1 MKHNIDPLIGQKSL
15 FYEFVF
21 EQDNLGSTRLE
32 VERLRGLLQIMY
44 GTFKTSMTAMRERL
58 LHIKDDSATNRHAV
72 ESQFEKIAETWDKI
86 KDETANR
93 EREVINR
100 LTVDHELELNDIKK
114 YLTAKDDEIESFKS
128 ERDIALAANA
138 RLAEAREAERIRHE
152 EQFEALNVRIAELE
166 LAAISAAAE
175 QKRAVNEAKEKLI
188 REHKTE
194 IESLRSR
201 FKLMTTMERSPS
213 DTSLE
218 KIERPDC
225 LDIVHVQMP
234 ANSRFSS
241 LGASSPKSPTR
252 GTDMYRQI
260 LADKE
265 QQLDELRN
273 REKVLSAE
281 NQQHKET
288 IQQLADSD
296 ESATQLA
303 ALRSQLEAVHTE
315 KLRVEKELAEERA
328 KRTNMEKSVAVE
340 KST

>member
-1 MKHNIDPLIGQKSL
+1 
-15 FYEFVF
+15 
-21 EQDNLGSTRLE
+21 
-32 VERLRGLLQIMY
+32 
-44 GTFKTSMTAMRERL
+44 MTAMRERL
-58 LHIKDDSATNRHAV
+58 RHIKDDSAIDRHAV

-93 EREVINR
+93 EREVIHR

-114 YLTAKDDEIESFKS
+114 YLTSRDDEIEKLKS
-128 ERDIALAANA
+128 KLDIALAENT
-138 RLAEAREAERIRHE
+138 RLVEVQEAERNRQAKQLE
-152 EQFEALNVRIAELE
+152 TLNVRIAELE
-166 LAAISAAAE
+166 LAALSAAAE

-188 REHKTE
+188 RENKTD

-201 FKLMTTMERSPS
+201 FKLMTTIERSPS

-234 ANSRFSS
+234 ATANSRFSS
-241 LGASSPKSPTR
+241 LGASSPRSPTR

-265 QQLDELRN
+265 QQLDELRS
-273 REKVLSAE
+273 REQVLTAE

-296 ESATQLA
+296 ESAKQLA
-303 ALRSQLEAVHTE
+303 ALQSQLDALHAE
-315 KLRVEKELAEERA
+315 KLKVEKELTEERA

-340 KST
+340 KPT

>member
-1 MKHNIDPLIGQKSL
+1 M
-15 FYEFVF
+15 
-21 EQDNLGSTRLE
+21 GSTRLE
-32 VERLRGLLQIMY
+32 VERLRGILQIMY
-44 GTFKTSMTAMRERL
+44 GTFKASMTAMRERL
-58 LHIKDDSATNRHAV
+58 RHIKDDSATYRHAA

-114 YLTAKDDEIESFKS
+114 YLTAKDDEIENFKS

-138 RLAEAREAERIRHE
+138 RLTETREAERIRHE

-166 LAAISAAAE
+166 LSAISAAAE
-175 QKRAVNEAKEKLI
+175 QKRAVNEAREKLI

-218 KIERPDC
+218 QIERPDC

-234 ANSRFSS
+234 ANANSRFSS
-241 LGASSPKSPTR
+241 LGASSPRSPTR
-252 GTDMYRQI
+252 GSDMYRQI

-296 ESATQLA
+296 ESAKQLA
-303 ALRSQLEAVHTE
+303 ALQSQLEALHTE
-315 KLRVEKELAEERA
+315 KLRVEKELADERA
-328 KRTNMEKSVAVE
+328 KRTTMEKSVAVE
-340 KST
+340 KPT

>member
-1 MKHNIDPLIGQKSL
+1 M
-15 FYEFVF
+15 
-21 EQDNLGSTRLE
+21 GSTRLE

-58 LHIKDDSATNRHAV
+58 RHIKNDSAIDRHAV

-114 YLTAKDDEIESFKS
+114 YLTARDDEIENYKS

-138 RLAEAREAERIRHE
+138 RMVEVQEAERIRQTVE
-152 EQFEALNVRIAELE
+152 ITALNTRIAELE
-166 LAAISAAAE
+166 LAAVSAAAE

-201 FKLMTTMERSPS
+201 FKLMTTMDRSPS

-234 ANSRFSS
+234 AIATSRYSS
-241 LGASSPKSPTR
+241 LGASSPRSPTR

-265 QQLDELRN
+265 QQLDELRT
-273 REKVLSAE
+273 REKILSDE

-288 IQQLADSD
+288 IQHLADSD
-296 ESATQLA
+296 DSAKKLA
-303 ALRSQLEAVHTE
+303 ALQSQLDAMHTE

-328 KRTNMEKSVAVE
+328 KRTIMEKSVAVE
-340 KST
+340 RST